1 MSTFRGRNDGVMLS
15 FLLCMFAA
23 PVFAQYKSFTL
34 SELVDSA
41 KVYLPQVS
49 RKNALLGFSKAAVI
63 DTRHSFLPSL
73 KVNEQVSLGTDNSLA
88 GSYTSFGIVPSASSG
103 VRAENISDPATGN
116 IAILYGQYDLI
127 DFGYRRAS
135 INSAQAYVDL
145 QEADVRKEIYNLQI
159 QISNLYFRL
168 LKAQAKLN
176 TDSDNVNRYQSIFE
190 IIRALT
196 ASGIRPGSDSSL
208 AKAELS
214 KTRIVYN
221 QTLGSIIQFKTQ
233 LAYFTGISAEHMNVD
248 SSALQI
254 IKVRSGAFSAINDSS
269 INPEIDYYQKLKNVS
284 IVNEKLISRSF
295 LPKIVLTA
303 TSWARGSSIQ
313 YDDKYTSLNNG
324 LGFQRFNYLAGLS
337 FQYDL
342 FNGIHKKD
350 KLTLYR
356 FETAATDYSLQ
367 QQRLLLNVASLQ
379 ADNAIQITE
388 KNLFELPVQLTAAQ
402 DTYNQK
408 MAQYKAGVINLVDL
422 TNAAYVLNRSMNDY
436 VETLGDWYLAQLDKA
451 AATGNLDRFIQSIK

>member
-1 MSTFRGRNDGVMLS
+1 VCD
-15 FLLCMFAA
+15 
-23 PVFAQYKSFTL
+23 VFGLEQPAFQPES
-34 SELVDSA
+34 SEH
-41 KVYLPQVS
+41 
-49 RKNALLGFSKAAVI
+49 R
-63 DTRHSFLPSL
+63 
-73 KVNEQVSLGTDNSLA
+73 
-88 GSYTSFGIVPSASSG
+88 
-103 VRAENISDPATGN
+103 
-116 IAILYGQYDLI
+116 
-127 DFGYRRAS
+127 
-135 INSAQAYVDL
+135 
-145 QEADVRKEIYNLQI
+145 
-159 QISNLYFRL
+159 